1 MNELLSEA
9 LTIMLIGMVTVFAF
23 LTLLI
28 GAMAILRWFTAGSDQ
43 LPASTQPRTA
53 TQAPQAQLMAAVAAA
68 VHKHRRDRR

>member
-28 GAMAILRWFTAGSDQ
+28 GAMAILRWFTAGADQ
-43 LPASTQPRTA
+43 LPASTSARTA
-53 TQAPQAQLMAAVAAA
+53 AQPQEQLMAAVAAA
-68 VHKHRRDRR
+68 VHKYRRDRR